1 VLCAVVPHAMQGV
14 GAMRIIQSRELFA
27 GRIVTLSLDEI
38 VIADQRLEMERIRHP
53 GGAAV
58 VPVMIDGSVI
68 MIEQFRYA
76 VDAALWEIPA
86 GRLEPGESP
95 RACAAREL
103 EEETGYRAGHLEKLA
118 DMYSAPAYCTEI
130 ISVFL
135 ATGLQAGQQRLDGDE
150 SIRVVRMPLG
160 EALQRVLTAGV
171 SDAKTL
177 VGLLMARD
185 RIGEKATIPL
195 TNNTLQCNDL
205 A

>member
-1 VLCAVVPHAMQGV
+1 MKCI
-14 GAMRIIQSRELFA
+14 RSRELFA

-38 VIADQRLEMERIRHP
+38 AVDDQLMEMECIRHP

-58 VPVMIDGSVI
+58 VPVMPDGSVI
-68 MIEQFRYA
+68 MIEQYRYP
-76 VDAALWEIPA
+76 VGAALWEIPA

-103 EEETGYRAGHLEKLA
+103 EEETGYRAGHLEKLT

-135 ATGLQAGQQRLDGDE
+135 ATGLQTGQQQLDRDE
-150 SIRVVRMPLG
+150 CIRVVRLPLG
-160 EALQRVLTAGV
+160 EALQRVLTTGV
-171 SDAKTL
+171 CDAKTL
-177 VGLLMARD
+177 VGLLMAGD

-195 TNNTLQCNDL
+195 TNNTLQCNDSR
-205 A
+205 